1 MKLIGNIEM
10 PFILEIQTGEFK
22 VTNAMMQFNRNP
34 EELISGFTLVIDI
47 TTSVMIN
54 GSDIVFDN
62 QIQHTYTEKEFLQ
75 FIDNLKTKEL

>member
-22 VTNAMMQFNRNP
+22 VTNAMMQFKRNQD
-34 EELISGFTLVIDI
+34 ELISGFTLVIDI

-54 GSDIVFDN
+54 GSDIVFDS
-62 QIQHTYTEKEFLQ
+62 QIQHTYSEEEFLQ
-75 FIDNLKTKEL
+75 FINNLKTKEL